1 MCGIVGIY
9 KKDRFINNIFLKK
22 STDTLRH
29 RGPDDEGY
37 VLFDTK
43 KKNHKLFSGN
53 DSISIIKGKYNKI
66 VTVKNGKNYNMG
78 FGFRRL
84 SIIDLSSKGH
94 QPMNYNNY
102 WIIFNGEIFNYK
114 EIKNELLTIGYKFKT
129 HTDTEVILAS
139 YCEWGEK
146 CVERFNGQ
154 WAFCIYDIN
163 RGILFCSRD
172 RFGII
177 PFYYY
182 SDNNNFIFASEIK
195 ALLEFPFVKKQPNE
209 FLLFDFVLFGLKDHT
224 EETMY
229 VNIKQLRGGHNIVLN
244 LKSNKFKIYKYYKL
258 KYNPDFGK
266 YNHTQA
272 LEYADD
278 IRELLIDSVK
288 IRLRADVPIG
298 SCLSGGLDSSSI
310 VVIINKLLKEGTINK
325 DYIGNRQK
333 TFTASYKNSPIDES
347 DYAREI
353 IKQIKGKSC
362 FTYPDSNTLWKNL
375 DNIFYHQDEP
385 FGSTSIYAQWEVI
398 RAASK
403 KVKVLLDGQGADEI
417 FAGYPG
423 YDSVFFSHVLKKCNI
438 KVFINFIKSKIL
450 LQKDKEIGSLIL
462 KSITY
467 LFSQDI
473 KQKLFKISSNKKI
486 LNIVFKRNYI
496 NNRYNIIKNKFIP
509 DLNKR
514 LMYDETV
521 YSLPQLLHFEDRNG
535 MSFSV
540 ETRVPFIDHRLV
552 DYLFQIPAVYKI
564 HNGWRKWLL
573 RMAMKDL
580 LPEKI
585 LWRKDKIGFAT
596 PESKWLMS
604 GNNKFKKFM
613 KKKQIK
619 KYTGFITWRAFLVN
633 KFMEDYEKQ

>member
-1 MCGIVGIY
+1 MCGIVGIH
-9 KKDRFINNIFLKK
+9 KKDGFINNIFLKK

-37 VLFDTK
+37 VLFNTK
-43 KKNHKLFSGN
+43 KKSHKLFSGN
-53 DSISIIKGKYNKI
+53 DSIPLIKRKYNKI
-66 VTVKNGKNYNMG
+66 AMFENEKNYNMG

-114 EIKNELLTIGYKFKT
+114 EIKNELLAIGYKFKT

-146 CVERFNGQ
+146 CVDRFNGQ
-154 WAFCIYDIN
+154 WAFCIYDMN
-163 RGILFCSRD
+163 KGILFCSRD

-195 ALLEFPFVKKQPNE
+195 ALLEFPFIKKQPDE

-229 VNIKQLRGGHNIVLN
+229 ANIKQLRGGHNIVLD
-244 LKSNKFKIYKYYKL
+244 LKNNKFKIYKYYEL
-258 KYNPDFGK
+258 KYNLDFGK
-266 YNHTQA
+266 YNHSHA
-272 LEYADD
+272 LKYADD

-310 VVIINKLLKEGTINK
+310 VVIINKLLKEGAINK
-325 DYIGNRQK
+325 KNIGNRQK

-347 DYAREI
+347 GYAREI
-353 IKQIKGKSC
+353 IKQIKGESY

-423 YDSVFFSHVLKKCNI
+423 YDSVFFSQILKNCNI
-438 KVFINFIKSKIL
+438 KDFINFIKSKIF

-467 LFSQDI
+467 LLSQNL
-473 KQKLFKISSNKKI
+473 KEKLFKISSNKNI
-486 LNIVFKRNYI
+486 LNIVFKRNYVD
-496 NNRYNIIKNKFIP
+496 NRYNIIKNKFIP

-514 LMYDETV
+514 LMYDETIH
-521 YSLPQLLHFEDRNG
+521 SLPQLLHFEDRNG

-573 RMAMKDL
+573 RLAMKDL

-596 PESKWLMS
+596 PESKWLMN

-613 KKKQIK
+613 YKNQIK
-619 KYTGFITWRAFLVN
+619 KYTGYITWRAFLVN
-633 KFMEDYEKQ
+633 KFIEDYEKQ